1 MTEASLQTA
10 NQAVGVPG
18 LGKGVPAAR
27 EDKAPALSGELGAVV
42 EAASTASLRKTP
54 RGQRAR
60 WDGPDASVPRS
71 GVADLSG
78 Q

>member
-42 EAASTASLRKTP
+42 EAASTAF
-54 RGQRAR
+54 
-60 WDGPDASVPRS
+60 
-71 GVADLSG
+71 
-78 Q
+78 